1 MAAGIFLFDTLAAG
15 WLSWVSVA
23 IVFAITVFLLFFLY
37 RTLGYSRRP
46 VFGILSALAF
56 VLLGG
61 TRVLMEREQVHY
73 AWDGRTQVYCGV
85 VETVPCV
92 RGKTLQ
98 AEVRLSSVRSVKDTL
113 SPRSVERSV
122 LLYWM
127 PDSLSVPLRCGDSIC
142 FYGKVSRP
150 DFKEAGFDYAA
161 YLERKGISGTAIAF
175 SGNWK
180 RLPNSEGL
188 TLRQRAAV
196 MQQKVSETYRSWGLE
211 GESLA
216 VVAALTVGDKSE
228 LTPDLKATYNAAG
241 ASHVLALSGL
251 HVGILAGILMG
262 LFYPLTRFR
271 IGRQAVSCL
280 VVILLWAFA
289 FIAGLSPSVVRAVT
303 MFTLYVL
310 ASLLTEGRF
319 SGIPSLVF
327 AAFLMLLYQP
337 FYLFDVSFQLSFV
350 AVASILC
357 FYPLVSQCCPFRFS
371 GLRDVWNLLALS
383 FAAQLGTLP
392 FILHYFGTF
401 PTYFL
406 LANLFVSPLAVCI
419 LGSALASFLLAPV
432 PWLGGW
438 AVRVLEFSA
447 NALNGSMTWV
457 EGLAGSQ
464 LTALHVSGFQ
474 ALLLCIML
482 LTVYAYGVYR
492 GRRYLIGALLAAD
505 GFLLSLFF

>member
-1 MAAGIFLFDTLAAG
+1 MAAGIFLFDTLAADR
-15 WLSWVSVA
+15 LDWVSVFIA
-23 IVFAITVFLLFFLY
+23 FALAVFLLFFLF
-37 RTLGYSRRP
+37 RMSGYSRRP
-46 VFGILSALAF
+46 VFGIVGGLAF
-56 VLLGG
+56 LLLGG

-73 AWDGRTQVYCGV
+73 AWDGRKQVYCGV

-98 AEVRLSSVRSVKDTL
+98 AEIRLSSVRSVEDTL
-113 SPRSVERSV
+113 PPRPVGRSVF
-122 LLYWM
+122 LYWM
-127 PDSLSVPLRCGDSIC
+127 PDSLAVPLRCGDSVC

-161 YLERKGISGTAIAF
+161 YLERKGISGTAMAF
-175 SGNWK
+175 AGDWK
-180 RLPNSEGL
+180 RLPNGRGL

-196 MQQKVSETYRSWGLE
+196 MQQKVSDTYRSWGLE
-211 GESLA
+211 GEELA
-216 VVAALTVGDKSE
+216 VVAALTVGDKRG
-228 LTPDLKATYNAAG
+228 LTPDMKAAYNAAG

-251 HVGILAGILMG
+251 HVGILAGILSG
-262 LFYPLTRFR
+262 ILYPLGCFR
-271 IGRQAVSCL
+271 TGRHIASCL
-280 VVILLWAFA
+280 VVVLLWAFA
-289 FIAGLSPSVVRAVT
+289 FVAGLSPSVVRAVT

-310 ASLLTEGRF
+310 ASLLVEGRF
-319 SGIPSLVF
+319 SGIPSLVL

-357 FYPLVSQCCPFRFS
+357 FYPLVSRCCPSRFS
-371 GLRDVWNLLALS
+371 GLRSIWNLLALS

-392 FILHYFGTF
+392 FVLYYFGTF

-419 LGSALASFLLAPV
+419 LGSALASFLLFPV
-432 PWLGGW
+432 PMLGGW
-438 AVRVLEFSA
+438 AVRVLAFSA
-447 NALNGSMTWV
+447 KALNGSMDWV

-464 LTALHVSGFQ
+464 LTSLHVSGFQ
-474 ALLLCIML
+474 ALLLCVGL
-482 LTVYAYGVYR
+482 LAVYAYMMYR
-492 GRRYLIGALLAAD
+492 GRRCLIGALLAAD